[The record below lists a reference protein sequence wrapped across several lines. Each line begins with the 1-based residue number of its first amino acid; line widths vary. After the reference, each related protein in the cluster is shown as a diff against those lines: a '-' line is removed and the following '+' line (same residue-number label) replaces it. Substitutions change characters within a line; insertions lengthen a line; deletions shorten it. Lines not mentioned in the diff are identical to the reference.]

1 MHGTW
6 RKMTCK
12 LYQQLIIVG
21 YVTYILRSH
30 GMGGRVDRLTELATA
45 TTEGVEHQIK
55 TQGWWQYV
63 AEAVE

>member
-1 MHGTW
+1 MEHEEKW
-6 RKMTCK
+6 HANYISNLLLLDMW
-12 LYQQLIIVG
+12 LIYCEV
-21 YVTYILRSH
+21 
-30 GMGGRVDRLTELATA
+30 MGGRVDRLTELATA